1 MRCSVWQRWFL
12 FTNSYKYTFPGV
24 LCSAEARTLSK
35 ITDTMPGASC
45 VLFTLSFYDYELDAD
60 GNEAIVR

>member
-1 MRCSVWQRWFL
+1 MAEMVSIYQFLQIHLARCFVC
-12 FTNSYKYTFPGV
+12 V
-24 LCSAEARTLSK
+24 EARTLSK